1 MLLPGVARAEGEDGG
16 GSEETSSAFFKYE
29 DTDGGVSITGLNS
42 GYPKALVIPAKIDG
56 KTVVAIGYSAFYTSS
71 ITSVEIP
78 SSVTAIGNSAFSWCE
93 SLTSVTFAAES
104 QLTSIGQGAF
114 MESGIT
120 SIEIPSSVTTIEG
133 AAFNFCSSL
142 TSVTFAAESQLTS
155 IGQMAFMESGITSI
169 EIPSSVTTIGE
180 DAFRNNTALEYIA
193 VSDEAAYNKY
203 KDQVLGSDKLVVR
216 SQETLSLFDE
226 SGFAFNIPTLYAK
239 DAISYNRHL
248 DTGEATQDQ
257 YATLCLPFALHLSQ
271 TNNLF
276 DKVYVPMNTLIHNT
290 AKSTPNQE
298 HFVLM
303 LEEQASDA
311 IIPAGQPVFVK
322 LQGGTENI
330 SLANHAD
337 AAFIAGFQPKTETM
351 KVVDWDGASGLM
363 TQNKQFAISYGSL
376 FQPKADVT
384 ANDHI
389 WSFNANGSFGPQ
401 REGVMPPFRLFLTVE
416 ENAPTVQ
423 AKAYSISIGVSD
435 DSTTGIR
442 EIIPADAIGTSG
454 SSKKYDGIIYDLN
467 GRKVATADK
476 VQSLPKGIYI
486 LNGKKMLVK

>member
-1 MLLPGVARAEGEDGG
+1 MLLPGVARAEGEDCG

-56 KTVVAIGYSAFYTSS
+56 KTVVAIGYRAFYTSS

-104 QLTSIGQGAF
+104 QLTSIGQ
-114 MESGIT
+114 
-120 SIEIPSSVTTIEG
+120 V
-133 AAFNFCSSL
+133 
-142 TSVTFAAESQLTS
+142 
-155 IGQMAFMESGITSI
+155 AFMESGITSI

-193 VSDEAAYNKY
+193 ISDEAAYNKY

-216 SQETLSLFDE
+216 SQETLSLSDE

-337 AAFIAGFQPKTETM
+337 AAFIAGFQPKIETM

-416 ENAPTVQ
+416 ENAPIVQ

-454 SSKKYDGIIYDLN
+454 SSKHDGIIYDLN

-476 VQSLPKGIYI
+476 AKYLPKGIYI
-486 LNGKKMLVK
+486 LNGKKMVIN

>member
-1 MLLPGVARAEGEDGG
+1 MLLPGVARAEGEDCG

-56 KTVVAIGYSAFYTSS
+56 KTVVAIGYGAFYTSS

-78 SSVTAIGNSAFSWCE
+78 SSVTEIGNSAFSWCE

-104 QLTSIGQGAF
+104 QLTSIGQ
-114 MESGIT
+114 
-120 SIEIPSSVTTIEG
+120 V
-133 AAFNFCSSL
+133 
-142 TSVTFAAESQLTS
+142 
-155 IGQMAFMESGITSI
+155 AFMESGITSI

-216 SQETLSLFDE
+216 SQETLSLSDE

-416 ENAPTVQ
+416 ENAPIVQ

-454 SSKKYDGIIYDLN
+454 SSKHDGIIYDLN

-476 VQSLPKGIYI
+476 AKYLPKGIYI
-486 LNGKKMLVK
+486 LNGKKMVIN

>member
-1 MLLPGVARAEGEDGG
+1 MLLPGVARAEGEDCG

-56 KTVVAIGYSAFYTSS
+56 KTVVAIGYGAFYTSS

-78 SSVTAIGNSAFSWCE
+78 SSVTEIGNSAFSWCE

-104 QLTSIGQGAF
+104 QLTSIGQ
-114 MESGIT
+114 
-120 SIEIPSSVTTIEG
+120 V
-133 AAFNFCSSL
+133 
-142 TSVTFAAESQLTS
+142 
-155 IGQMAFMESGITSI
+155 AFMESGITSI

-216 SQETLSLFDE
+216 SQETLSLSDE

-248 DTGEATQDQ
+248 DTGEATQEQ

-337 AAFIAGFQPKTETM
+337 AAFIAGFQPKIETM

-454 SSKKYDGIIYDLN
+454 SSKHDGIIYDLN

-476 VQSLPKGIYI
+476 AKYLPKGIYI
-486 LNGKKMLVK
+486 LNGKKMVIN